1 MNKLFATVGGGGR
14 VSHRTTLRV
23 GGPPAAANWSD
34 EKERKAEDKNDK
46 QHKAQCGS
54 NSKMMLLL
62 NDCSVLLLMF
72 QFTVK
77 IK

>member
-1 MNKLFATVGGGGR
+1 M
-14 VSHRTTLRV
+14 

-34 EKERKAEDKNDK
+34 EKEKSRGQKDDK

-62 NDCSVLLLMF
+62 NDCSVF
-72 QFTVK
+72 FINVSFYSKDK
-77 IK
+77 IEDIVGLS